1 MRRGVV
7 LALWACALT
16 VAVTSGESVVDVDES
31 VMAPAPKLA
40 GINAFIQ
47 ESADGNCAA
56 ATSKAYAKFKGDMK
70 KITALKEKADS
81 RANKSETEAQKQAGI
96 ARRCLAAEQLLS
108 GDAKARRSKL
118 RAHIKKEVSIV
129 EQQYAAKAKQLA
141 KQCSDKIA
149 MARKDEAAKSGTR
162 VDAAVKKEQL
172 RMKKEIDQFA
182 AQKASFKLK
191 AKRMKLRLKVE
202 LDNVQKKVS
211 AAKKKQLQA
220 EEALKK
226 ATRTIK
232 RLEQKMKREAV
243 LAKQKLDAVKAQ
255 LAAKIKENKSAAKAT
270 AIARGQAK
278 KAGQQTSHA
287 QLAAKAAE
295 TAEHVQ
301 VVKLKNKLGRAGAKD
316 KAEGATIRKD
326 KVKMAKEKALL
337 HSSMRKDKRL
347 SSKVATEK
355 QKLAAAKNKAA
366 DKQKRLASRVARLR
380 AGKNKASKKA
390 KAEQIALA
398 GAKAKAVAQQAN
410 DAIAEG
416 QTKGQLTVVLGK
428 LKGEKAT
435 IGELR
440 KEMVALRKKKAGGK
454 GVALKAKLVEQEVK
468 ASQKE
473 ASKELTRA
481 RAKEKLLGLKVK
493 ELAKRKNGYKARLI
507 AKGKLMDKKIATA
520 KTEIKVC
527 MARSVG
533 YQKQIA
539 ACIGAEKALKREEL
553 SMQALTKL
561 SKEKLAGA
569 LRKRRKQL
577 AICQAKS
584 TGLERHLQD
593 KMVLKT
599 KLESTERVLKE
610 WKTTGKALQGQ
621 VHRLTLQRNQEM
633 LKQQRLAM
641 KLTSAHKQL
650 ARAGIKVNGL
660 SNEQKALLAK
670 KHSLMMAEHSIRA
683 KDKVMLAK
691 EDQHLQVCRLKVR
704 KLIGSLRVSA
714 LKLGAL
720 KVAYQA
726 GKGKASRQISR
737 VDVRLRKCEAKSRL
751 KVDLCRKKQHAAEAL
766 AGSARARLRACVK
779 FRGKSELLMKHMA
792 TAEAKFQKEHK
803 LLKIDEEKLR
813 KTMQIN
819 QGLTTALAEKQR
831 KQKLSAAQAKSM
843 AKGLKI
849 CEHVAKSI
857 EHRYKGQLKKRN
869 RAYARLLKTWNQ
881 YKAKNKGLKIC
892 EKIAAATRVKASVCE
907 AKLVGSKKQ
916 LAACIGAED
925 MLKKEGVSLAALK
938 KMSKKKLLKR
948 IKIRRRQ
955 VATCRVQVAT
965 LNGHLLEGK
974 RCMAKMEHIKSKF
987 KGVASYLKANANKWK
1002 KKDVLEKLKGKK
1014 EGAQARAMAR
1024 GLSRAERRITRR
1036 NEEMKREQADDA
1048 AAKAALAAKAKL
1060 LRSYKRA
1067 MRSKLRK
1074 IKKVLWTKA
1083 QGNNKVWL
1091 RKALRK
1097 CHAAE
1102 VGLHNK
1108 WVKCTHKSKMALEL
1122 CRRAGKV
1129 ALTMEK
1135 NKCARL
1141 QTRSAL
1147 AKRASKVALD
1157 MCKRTSKRLE
1167 TRAALAARAGKVAL
1181 KMCIEKKKMY
1191 KEKALA
1197 CKTE

>member
-1 MRRGVV
+1 MG
-7 LALWACALT
+7 
-16 VAVTSGESVVDVDES
+16 DVDE
-31 VMAPAPKLA
+31 VELVTPKMSGLTE
-40 GINAFIQ
+40 FIQ
-47 ESADGNCAA
+47 ESADGDCAE
-56 ATSKAYAKFKGDMK
+56 ATSKAYEKFKGDMA
-70 KITALKEKADS
+70 KITSLKEKADA

-108 GDAKARRSKL
+108 GDAKSRREKL

-141 KQCSDKIA
+141 QQCSDKIA
-149 MARKDEAAKSGTR
+149 MARKDEAAKSGSE
-162 VDAAVKKEQL
+162 VDAAV
-172 RMKKEIDQFA
+172 
-182 AQKASFKLK
+182 
-191 AKRMKLRLKVE
+191 
-202 LDNVQKKVS
+202 
-211 AAKKKQLQA
+211 KKKQLQA

-226 ATRTIK
+226 AERTIQ
-232 RLEQKMKREAV
+232 RLEEKMKREAV
-243 LAKQKLDAVKAQ
+243 LAKQKLDAVKGQ
-255 LAAKIKENKSAAKAT
+255 LAAKVKECKSAQQAT
-270 AIARGQAK
+270 SIAREQAK
-278 KAGQQTSHA
+278 KSSQQTAHA

-295 TAEHVQ
+295 TAERVQ
-301 VVKLKNKLGRAGAKD
+301 VIKLKNKVGRAESKE
-316 KAEGATIRKD
+316 KAEADTIRND
-326 KVKMAKEKALL
+326 KVELAKEKALL
-337 HSSMRKDKRL
+337 HEAVSKTKQDEAEL
-347 SSKVATEK
+347 SKTK
-355 QKLAAAKNKAA
+355 QKGQLEKDKAA
-366 DKQKRLASRVARLR
+366 DKEKQLEDQVART
-380 AGKNKASKKA
+380 KAERDEKAKKA
-390 KAEQIALA
+390 QSEEIALA
-398 GAKAKAVAQQAN
+398 GAKAKAVAQQAK

-428 LKGEKAT
+428 LKADKAT
-435 IGELR
+435 ISELR
-440 KEMVALRKKKAGGK
+440 KEMVDVRKQKSGGE
-454 GVALKAKLVEQEVK
+454 GLEMKAKLAAEQIK

-473 ASKELTRA
+473 AQKALTRS
-481 RAKEKLLGLKVK
+481 RAKEALLQLKVK
-493 ELAKRKNGYKARLI
+493 ELKKRKNGYKARLD
-507 AKGKLMDKKIATA
+507 AKDKLMQKQVDTKAT
-520 KTEIKVC
+520 ELKVC

-621 VHRLTLQRNQEM
+621 VHRLALQRNQEM
-633 LKQQRLAM
+633 LKQQKVAM
-641 KLTSAHKQL
+641 ELQSAHKQL
-650 ARAGIKVNGL
+650 ARAGLKVNGL

-670 KHSLMMAEHSIRA
+670 KHSLVQAEHAIQEE
-683 KDKVMLAK
+683 DKVMLAK

-726 GKGKASRQISR
+726 GKGKAARQISR

-803 LLKIDEEKLR
+803 LLKIDEAKLR

-819 QGLTTALAEKQR
+819 QGLTTALADKQR
-831 KQKLSAAQAKSM
+831 KQKLSSAQAKSM

-857 EHRYKGQLKKRN
+857 ETRYKTQLRKRN
-869 RAYARLLKTWNQ
+869 RSYSRLLATWNK
-881 YKAKNKGLKIC
+881 YKNKNKGLMIC
-892 EKIAAATRVKASVCE
+892 EKIAAATRVKSSVCE
-907 AKLVGSKKQ
+907 AKLQGTKKQ
-916 LAACIGAED
+916 LTACIGAEN
-925 MLKKEGVSLAALK
+925 MLKKEGVSMAALR
-938 KMSKKKLLKR
+938 KMTKTELLKR
-948 IKIRRRQ
+948 IETRRKQ
-955 VATCRVQVAT
+955 VATCRVQVAS
-965 LNGHLLEGK
+965 LNGQVLERK
-974 RCMAKMEHIKSKF
+974 IARRNEQLK
-987 KGVASYLKANANKWK
+987 KANA
-1002 KKDVLEKLKGKK
+1002 DT
-1014 EGAQARAMAR
+1014 
-1024 GLSRAERRITRR
+1024 AE
-1036 NEEMKREQADDA
+1036 
-1048 AAKAALAAKAKL
+1048 AKAALEAKSKL
-1060 LRSYKRA
+1060 LRAYKRA
-1067 MRSKLRK
+1067 MREKLRK
-1074 IKKVLWTKA
+1074 IKKVLWSKA

-1091 RKALRK
+1091 RKALKK
-1097 CHAAE
+1097 CHGSE
-1102 VGLHNK
+1102 IGLHNK
-1108 WVKCTHKSKMALEL
+1108 WVKCSHKSKMGLEL

-1135 NKCARL
+1135 NRCSRM

-1147 AKRASKVALD
+1147 AKRAGKVALD

-1181 KMCIEKKKMY
+1181 NMCISKKTMY
-1191 KEKALA
+1191 KEQAEK
-1197 CKTE
+1197 CSPTK

>member
-1 MRRGVV
+1 MG
-7 LALWACALT
+7 
-16 VAVTSGESVVDVDES
+16 
-31 VMAPAPKLA
+31 
-40 GINAFIQ
+40 
-47 ESADGNCAA
+47 
-56 ATSKAYAKFKGDMK
+56 
-70 KITALKEKADS
+70 
-81 RANKSETEAQKQAGI
+81 
-96 ARRCLAAEQLLS
+96 
-108 GDAKARRSKL
+108 
-118 RAHIKKEVSIV
+118 
-129 EQQYAAKAKQLA
+129 
-141 KQCSDKIA
+141 
-149 MARKDEAAKSGTR
+149 
-162 VDAAVKKEQL
+162 
-172 RMKKEIDQFA
+172 A

-255 LAAKIKENKSAAKAT
+255 LAAKIRENKSAAKAT

-301 VVKLKNKLGRAGAKD
+301 VVKLKNKLGRANAKG
-316 KAEGATIRKD
+316 KAEGGTIRKD
-326 KVKMAKEKALL
+326 KVKLAKEKALL
-337 HSSMRKDKRL
+337 HASVQKDKRL
-347 SSKVATEK
+347 AAKVAK
-355 QKLAAAKNKAA
+355 QKQKATLAKDKAK
-366 DKQKRLASRVARLR
+366 DKQKRLADKAARLR
-380 AGKNKASKKA
+380 AAKNKAQKKA
-390 KAEQIALA
+390 KAEQVALA
-398 GAKAKAVAQQAN
+398 GAKAKAVAQQAK

-428 LKGEKAT
+428 LKGDKAT

-507 AKGKLMDKKIATA
+507 AKGKLMDKKVATA
-520 KTEIKVC
+520 KTELKVC

-561 SKEKLAGA
+561 SKEKLASA

-577 AICQAKS
+577 AICQAKA

-599 KLESTERVLKE
+599 KLESTQRVLKE

-633 LKQQRLAM
+633 LKQQKAQMELS
-641 KLTSAHKQL
+641 TAHKQL
-650 ARAGIKVNGL
+650 ARAGLKVDGL

-670 KHSLMMAEHSIRA
+670 KHSLVMAEHAIQA
-683 KDKVMLAK
+683 KDKVMIAK

-726 GKGKASRQISR
+726 GKGKAARQISR

-803 LLKIDEEKLR
+803 LLKQDEEKLR

-819 QGLTTALAEKQR
+819 GGLTAALADKQL
-831 KQKLSAAQAKSM
+831 KQKLAAAQAKSM

-857 EHRYKGQLKKRN
+857 ENRYKTQLRKRN
-869 RAYARLLKTWNQ
+869 RSYARLLKTWNK
-881 YKAKNKGLKIC
+881 YKNKNKGLMIC
-892 EKIAAATRVKASVCE
+892 ERIAAATRVKASVCE
-907 AKLVGSKKQ
+907 AKLAGSKKQ

-938 KMSKKKLLKR
+938 KMSKKELLKR
-948 IKIRRRQ
+948 IKVRRKQ
-955 VATCRVQVAT
+955 VASCRVQVAS
-965 LNGHLLEGK
+965 LNGQVLEGK
-974 RCMAKMEHIKSKF
+974 KCQAKMTHIKSKF

-1002 KKDVLEKLKGKK
+1002 KKDVLEKLEEKK
-1014 EGAQARAMAR
+1014 SGAQARAMAR
-1024 GLSRAERRITRR
+1024 GLSRAERKIARR
-1036 NEEMKREQADDA
+1036 NEELKKESEKTAEAESALQA
-1048 AAKAALAAKAKL
+1048 KSKL
-1060 LRSYKRA
+1060 LRAYKRA
-1067 MRSKLRK
+1067 MREKLRK
-1074 IKKVLWTKA
+1074 IKKVLWSKA

-1091 RKALRK
+1091 QKALKK
-1097 CHAAE
+1097 CHGSE

-1108 WVKCTHKSKMALEL
+1108 WVKCSHKSKMSLEL

-1135 NKCARL
+1135 NRCARM
-1141 QTRSAL
+1141 QTRAAL
-1147 AKRASKVALD
+1147 AKRAGKVALD

-1181 KMCIEKKKMY
+1181 NMCISKKTMY
-1191 KEKALA
+1191 KEQAEKCSPA
-1197 CKTE
+1197 

>member
-1 MRRGVV
+1 MCRRR
-7 LALWACALT
+7 
-16 VAVTSGESVVDVDES
+16 
-31 VMAPAPKLA
+31 
-40 GINAFIQ
+40 F
-47 ESADGNCAA
+47 
-56 ATSKAYAKFKGDMK
+56 
-70 KITALKEKADS
+70 
-81 RANKSETEAQKQAGI
+81 
-96 ARRCLAAEQLLS
+96 LL
-108 GDAKARRSKL
+108 
-118 RAHIKKEVSIV
+118 
-129 EQQYAAKAKQLA
+129 Q
-141 KQCSDKIA
+141 
-149 MARKDEAAKSGTR
+149 
-162 VDAAVKKEQL
+162 
-172 RMKKEIDQFA
+172 
-182 AQKASFKLK
+182 
-191 AKRMKLRLKVE
+191 
-202 LDNVQKKVS
+202 
-211 AAKKKQLQA
+211 KKKQLQA

-301 VVKLKNKLGRAGAKD
+301 VVKLKNKLGRSNAKG

-326 KVKMAKEKALL
+326 K
-337 HSSMRKDKRL
+337 RL
-347 SSKVATEK
+347 AAKVAK
-355 QKLAAAKNKAA
+355 QGQKAQLAKDKAA
-366 DKQKRLASRVARLR
+366 DKQKRLGARVARLR
-380 AGKNKASKKA
+380 AAKNKASKKA
-390 KAEQIALA
+390 KAEQVALA
-398 GAKAKAVAQQAN
+398 GAKAKAVAQQAK

-428 LKGEKAT
+428 LKGDKAT

-440 KEMVALRKKKAGGK
+440 KEMVGLRKRKAGGK

-473 ASKELTRA
+473 ASKELTRS
-481 RAKEKLLGLKVK
+481 RAKAKLLDLKAK
-493 ELAKRKNGYKARLI
+493 ELRKRKDGYKARLV
-507 AKGKLMDKKIATA
+507 AKSKLMQKQVDTKAT
-520 KTEIKVC
+520 ELKVC

-577 AICQAKS
+577 AVCQA
-584 TGLERHLQD
+584 
-593 KMVLKT
+593 
-599 KLESTERVLKE
+599 
-610 WKTTGKALQGQ
+610 KTTGKALQAQ
-621 VHRLTLQRNQEM
+621 VHRLTLQRNQET

-641 KLTSAHKQL
+641 KLTGAHKQL
-650 ARAGIKVNGL
+650 ARAGIKVSGL
-660 SNEQKALLAK
+660 TNEQKALLAK

-726 GKGKASRQISR
+726 GKGKAARQISR

-751 KVDLCRKKQHAAEAL
+751 KIDLCRKKQHAAEAL

-803 LLKIDEEKLR
+803 LLKIDEAKLR

-819 QGLTTALAEKQR
+819 QGLTTALADKQR
-831 KQKLSAAQAKSM
+831 KQKLASAQAKSM

-857 EHRYKGQLKKRN
+857 ENRYKTQLRKRN
-869 RAYARLLKTWNQ
+869 RSYARLLKTWNK
-881 YKAKNKGLKIC
+881 YKNKNKGLMIC

-907 AKLVGSKKQ
+907 AKLAGSKKQ
-916 LAACIGAED
+916 LAACIGAES

-938 KMSKKKLLKR
+938 KMSKKELLKR
-948 IKIRRRQ
+948 IQVRRRQ
-955 VATCRVQVAT
+955 VAACRVQVAT

-974 RCMAKMEHIKSKF
+974 RCMAQMAHIKSKF
-987 KGVASYLKANANKWK
+987 KGVASYLKANAHKWK
-1002 KKDVLEKLKGKK
+1002 KKDTLEVLKEKK
-1014 EGAQARAMAR
+1014 ECAKARAMAR
-1024 GLSRAERRITRR
+1024 GLSRAERKINRR
-1036 NEEMKREQADDA
+1036 NRELNKLKAEDA
-1048 AAKAALAAKAKL
+1048 AAKAALAAKGKL
-1060 LRSYKRA
+1060 LRAYKRA

-1074 IKKVLWTKA
+1074 IKKVLWSKA

-1141 QTRSAL
+1141 QTRAAL
-1147 AKRASKVALD
+1147 GKRASKVALD
-1157 MCKRTSKRLE
+1157 MCKKTSKRLE

-1181 KMCIEKKKMY
+1181 NMCIGKKKMY

-1197 CKTE
+1197 CSTKPKEQS

>member
-1 MRRGVV
+1 
-7 LALWACALT
+7 
-16 VAVTSGESVVDVDES
+16 
-31 VMAPAPKLA
+31 
-40 GINAFIQ
+40 
-47 ESADGNCAA
+47 
-56 ATSKAYAKFKGDMK
+56 
-70 KITALKEKADS
+70 
-81 RANKSETEAQKQAGI
+81 
-96 ARRCLAAEQLLS
+96 
-108 GDAKARRSKL
+108 
-118 RAHIKKEVSIV
+118 
-129 EQQYAAKAKQLA
+129 
-141 KQCSDKIA
+141 
-149 MARKDEAAKSGTR
+149 MARKDEAAKSGSE
-162 VDAAVKKEQL
+162 VDSAVKAEQL

-182 AQKASFKLK
+182 AHKAAFKLK
-191 AKRMKLRLKVE
+191 GERMKLRLKVE
-202 LDNVQKKVS
+202 LDNVQRKVTD
-211 AAKKKQLQA
+211 AKKKQMEA
-220 EEALKK
+220 EEG
-226 ATRTIK
+226 
-232 RLEQKMKREAV
+232 
-243 LAKQKLDAVKAQ
+243 
-255 LAAKIKENKSAAKAT
+255 S
-270 AIARGQAK
+270 
-278 KAGQQTSHA
+278 QQTAHA

-295 TAEHVQ
+295 TAERVQ
-301 VVKLKNKLGRAGAKD
+301 VIKEQNKVKRLQASEAAEAK
-316 KAEGATIRKD
+316 TIRND
-326 KVKMAKEKALL
+326 KVTLAKEKAAL
-337 HSSMRKDKRL
+337 HEALSKDKRAESAL
-347 SSKVATEK
+347 DKEK
-355 QKLAAAKNKAA
+355 NAAKLASDKAA
-366 DKQKRLASRVARLR
+366 DKEKALADKVSRLR
-380 AGKNKASKKA
+380 GEKNAEAKKA
-390 KAEQIALA
+390 QAEEIALA
-398 GAKAKAVAQQAN
+398 GAKSKAVAQQAK

-428 LKGEKAT
+428 LKGDKAT
-435 IGELR
+435 ISELR
-440 KEMVALRKKKAGGK
+440 KELVNSRKAKSGGQ
-454 GVALKAKLVEQEVK
+454 GLELKAKLVEEEVK

-473 ASKELTRA
+473 ASRELTRS
-481 RAKEKLLGLKVK
+481 RAKEKLLELKVK
-493 ELAKRKNGYKARLI
+493 EIRKRKNGYKARLE
-507 AKGKLMDKKIATA
+507 AKG
-520 KTEIKVC
+520 
-527 MARSVG
+527 
-533 YQKQIA
+533 
-539 ACIGAEKALKREEL
+539 
-553 SMQALTKL
+553 
-561 SKEKLAGA
+561 KLAGA

-577 AICQAKS
+577 AICQAKA

-641 KLTSAHKQL
+641 KLSGAHKQL
-650 ARAGIKVNGL
+650 ARAGLKVDGL
-660 SNEQKALLAK
+660 SNEQKSLLAK
-670 KHSLMMAEHSIRA
+670 KHSLVMAEHAIKE

-803 LLKIDEEKLR
+803 LLKIDETKLR

-819 QGLTTALAEKQR
+819 GGLTTALADKQR
-831 KQKLSAAQAKSM
+831 KQKLAAAQAKSM

-857 EHRYKGQLKKRN
+857 ETRYKTQLRKRN
-869 RAYARLLKTWNQ
+869 RSYARLLKTWNK
-881 YKAKNKGLKIC
+881 YKNKNKGLMIC

-907 AKLVGSKKQ
+907 AKLAGSKKQ

-925 MLKKEGVSLAALK
+925 MLKKE
-938 KMSKKKLLKR
+938 LLKR

-974 RCMAKMEHIKSKF
+974 RCMAKVEHIKSKF

-1024 GLSRAERRITRR
+1024 GLSRSERKISRR
-1036 NEEMKREQADDA
+1036 NAEVAKLKAEDA

-1108 WVKCTHKSKMALEL
+1108 WVKCTHKGKMALEL

-1135 NKCARL
+1135 NKCARI
-1141 QTRSAL
+1141 QTRGAL
-1147 AKRASKVALD
+1147 AKRASKVALQ

-1181 KMCIEKKKMY
+1181 NMCIEKKGMY
-1191 KEKALA
+1191 KKKALA
-1197 CKTE
+1197 CKTSRL